1 MKKILQ
7 KISKGWAEQHP
18 EEMARLLDDIA
29 TEERRELFQQ
39 LNPDELAPVIHHMK
53 PMSVAEVLND
63 LPPEHVSAILE
74 ATPTK
79 KAFLVF
85 QQLTQEI
92 RQQLD
97 VHLSPGTRKQL
108 LKLGSYPPNSIGLLV
123 NPHVMTLKKEQVV
136 REVIRTVHKR
146 YKNAP
151 DTLYY
156 LYVTDDEHH
165 LVGLVSIR
173 DLLLSE
179 PGQTIGNI
187 MKPNVVDVLATRD
200 QEEVVPIIKEHNFV
214 ALPVVDE
221 DNHFLGVV
229 QHDDILP
236 MMEAEASEDIQKM
249 FGAGEDERVFST
261 SWYSIKKRLPWL
273 HVNLVTAFIAVIV
286 VSFFESTIA
295 QITTLAVLLPVVAGQ
310 SGNSGAQTLAVV
322 IRGLALRE
330 VGKHMI
336 WRVVLKELFIG
347 LVNGLV
353 IGLIAGL
360 VVFLWT
366 HNLGLAGVLGLAM
379 VAGMLIA
386 GLAGATIPI
395 ILKALG
401 HDPAQSSSIIL
412 TTVTDVVGFGGF
424 LFLAKIFTGMITQA

>member
-7 KISKGWAEQHP
+7 KISRGWAKQHP
-18 EEMARLLDDIA
+18 EEMARLLDDIVA
-29 TEERRELFQQ
+29 EERRELFQQ
-39 LNPDELAPVIHHMK
+39 LKPEELAPVIHHMK

-63 LPPEHVSAILE
+63 LPPERVSEILE
-74 ATPTK
+74 AIPTK

-123 NPHVMTLKKEQVV
+123 NPHVMTLKKEQIV

-151 DTLYY
+151 DIIYY

-173 DLLLSE
+173 DLLLSD

-214 ALPVVDE
+214 AVPVVDE

-236 MMEAEASEDIQKM
+236 MMETEASEDIQKI

-261 SWYSIKKRLPWL
+261 PWYSIKKRLPWL
-273 HVNLVTAFIAVIV
+273 HVNLVTAFIAVLV

-330 VGKHMI
+330 VGRHMV
-336 WRVVLKELFIG
+336 WRVILKELFIG

-353 IGLIAGL
+353 VGLIAGL
-360 VVFLWT
+360 VVFFWT

-379 VAGMLIA
+379 VSGMLIA
-386 GLAGATIPI
+386 GLAGAAIPI
-395 ILKALG
+395 VLKALG
-401 HDPAQSSSIIL
+401 QDPAQSSSIIL

-424 LFLAKIFTGMITQA
+424 LFLAHLFTKTILQT